1 MRTTKKWL
9 KGLAALLVT
18 GAISVALAAC
28 GSSGSSGSG
37 STSGPIVIGASIPIT
52 GPLAGFGA
60 FVKWGYQH
68 AVNQVNAAGGLDVG
82 GRKRKVNLI
91 LLDDKTD
98 PNTTSNNVQQLI
110 TGDHVDA
117 LLGSCTPVLVNA
129 GAIVADRQRV
139 PMVTGCDP
147 LLAFKSVKK
156 WNYVWDIFFAEPDL
170 AAAPF
175 GTLKYWH
182 AATNHKIAILHD
194 NGPDGQ
200 GLGHAW
206 PLVAKANGYT
216 TVMNAQYTTEATD
229 FSAVINQAKASGADI
244 VFVDSVTPQAVSIRK
259 QMAAAGFK
267 PKVLVIEKGGE
278 PLQFAQA
285 LGPLANGVMVGG
297 YWDPTFPY
305 PGASALRQ
313 EFERQTGQT
322 WSQHI
327 ADSDAAAQVL
337 LDAINRAGS
346 TDKAKVNAAI
356 AQTNKTYVV
365 GPVHFGT
372 DHTSKLPLVE
382 DQWQN
387 GQSKV
392 VFSAFPNIKP
402 DGKFLF
408 PLPG

>member
-1 MRTTKKWL
+1 MRITINWARRL
-9 KGLAALLVT
+9 GMSLAAV
-18 GAISVALAAC
+18 GACAALAAC
-28 GSSGSSGSG
+28 GSSSSSSSSSG
-37 STSGPIVIGASIPIT
+37 PVVVGASIPIT
-52 GPLAGFGA
+52 GPLAGFGS

-68 AVNQVNAAGGLDVG
+68 AVSQVNAAGGLNV
-82 GRKRKVNLI
+82 GRKKRQVKLI

-147 LLAFKSVKK
+147 LLAFTSVKN

-182 AATNHKIAILHD
+182 AATNKKIAILHD

-200 GLGHAW
+200 GLGKAW
-206 PLVAKANGYT
+206 PSIAQASGYT

-229 FSAVINQAKASGADI
+229 FSAVVNQAKASGADI

-259 QMAAAGFK
+259 QMASAGFT

-285 LGPLANGVMVGG
+285 LGSLSNGIMVGG
-297 YWDPTFPY
+297 YWDPSFPY
-305 PGASALRQ
+305 PGAATLRQ
-313 EFERQTGQT
+313 EFEKQTGQT

-327 ADSDAAAQVL
+327 ADSYTAAQVL
-337 LDAINRAGS
+337 FDAITAAGS

-356 AQTNKTYVV
+356 AKTNKTYVV
-365 GPVHFGT
+365 GPVHFASN
-372 DHTSKLPLVE
+372 HTSKLPLVE

-392 VFSAFPNIKP
+392 VFSAFSDIKP
-402 DGKFLF
+402 NGKFIF
-408 PLPG
+408 PLP